1 MSYIYLKGPDSM
13 YQIGFDEWPR
23 NTYPQQIWDHYLLT
37 HEAIV
42 PLLAAVQTTPVMPL
56 EDIYITGICAEKAN
70 VGIKDPH
77 SKHQYEL

>member
-1 MSYIYLKGPDSM
+1 MCDFLKDPSSKYG
-13 YQIGFDEWPR
+13 IGFDEWPW

-70 VGIKDPH
+70 VETKN
-77 SKHQYEL
+77 QYMLM